1 MSSADEFTF
10 LTAESGL
17 TPQETENSIIKR
29 YEELTGITLYPA
41 DPVRLFLK
49 SLAYTLSVQNAVI
62 DYAAK
67 QNLLAYAQGLHLDH
81 LGELLGVYRKEA
93 KPAQTLLRFGVS
105 SALGFD
111 ASIPKGTRAA
121 AKSGDVIFQTLENGV
136 ISAGE
141 TSADILAECVLGN
154 EKANGLL
161 KGQISEIVDP
171 LPYITAVENTE
182 DITSGDEE
190 EDDESLRERIRLA
203 PETFTVAGSME
214 SYVAQ
219 TKNAS
224 SEISAVTAT
233 SPTPGVVDIRFV
245 LKGGELPN
253 SAMIE
258 LVQNYLS
265 ADDVRPLT
273 DLVQVAA
280 PDTVD
285 YELACTWY
293 LAQENSTQYAA
304 IANSV
309 QNAVNVYVEWQKEK
323 PGRDINPSE
332 LTRLI
337 MQAGAKRV
345 EITSPV
351 FQKIEQTQIARETA
365 VNVQFGGIEAE

>member
-1 MSSADEFTF
+1 MISDDFSF
-10 LTAESGL
+10 LTAESGR
-17 TPQETENSIIKR
+17 TPQETENNIIKR
-29 YEELTGITLYPA
+29 YEELAGTTLYPA

-67 QNLLAYAQGLHLDH
+67 QNLLAYASGLHLDH
-81 LGELLGVYRKEA
+81 LGELMGVKRQEA
-93 KPAQTLLRFGVS
+93 KPAKTLLKFGLS
-105 SALGFD
+105 EALGFD
-111 ASIPKGTRAA
+111 VSIPKGTRAA
-121 AKSGDVIFQTLENGV
+121 TKDGEVIFQTLENGV
-136 ISAGE
+136 LAAGE
-141 TSADILAECVLGN
+141 TNTDILAECSLGN
-154 EKANGLL
+154 EKANGLRQ
-161 KGQISEIVDP
+161 GQISEIVDP
-171 LPYITAVENTE
+171 LPYVTVVENSE
-182 DITSGDEE
+182 DVTNGDET
-190 EDDESLRERIRLA
+190 EDDEHLRERIRLA

-233 SPTPGVVDIRFV
+233 SPTPGIVDIRFV

-265 ADDVRPLT
+265 AEDVRPLT
-273 DLVQVAA
+273 DFVQVSA
-280 PDTVD
+280 PDIVE
-285 YELACTWY
+285 YEIACTWFFE
-293 LAQENSTQYAA
+293 QKNSAQYAL
-304 IANSV
+304 IQS
-309 QNAVNVYVEWQKEK
+309 AVNKAVENYVLWQKEK

-345 EITSPV
+345 EITSPA
-351 FQKIEQTQIARETA
+351 FEKIEQTQIAKET
-365 VNVQFGGIEAE
+365 NVQVTFGGVEVE

>member
-1 MSSADEFTF
+1 MISDDFSF
-10 LTAESGL
+10 LTAESGR
-17 TPQETENSIIKR
+17 TPQETENNIIKR
-29 YEELTGITLYPA
+29 YEELAGTTLYPA

-49 SLAYTLSVQNAVI
+49 ALAYTLSVQNAVI

-67 QNLLAYAQGLHLDH
+67 QNLLAYASGLYLEH
-81 LGELLGVYRKEA
+81 LGELMGVKRQEA
-93 KPAQTLLRFGVS
+93 KPAKTLLKFGLS
-105 SALGFD
+105 EALGFD
-111 ASIPKGTRAA
+111 VSIPKGTRAA
-121 AKSGDVIFQTLENGV
+121 TKDGEVIFQTLENGV
-136 ISAGE
+136 LAAGE
-141 TSADILAECVLGN
+141 TNTDILAECSLGN
-154 EKANGLL
+154 EKANGLRQ
-161 KGQISEIVDP
+161 GQISEIVDP
-171 LPYITAVENTE
+171 LPYVTVVENSE
-182 DITSGDEE
+182 DVTNGDET
-190 EDDESLRERIRLA
+190 EDDEHLRERIRLA

-233 SPTPGVVDIRFV
+233 SPTPGIVDIRFV

-265 ADDVRPLT
+265 AEDVRPLT
-273 DLVQVAA
+273 DFVQVSA
-280 PDTVD
+280 PDIVE
-285 YELACTWY
+285 YEIACTWF
-293 LAQENSTQYAA
+293 LEQKNSAQYAL
-304 IANSV
+304 IQS
-309 QNAVNVYVEWQKEK
+309 AVNKAVENYVLWQKEK

-351 FQKIEQTQIARETA
+351 FEKIEQTQIAKET
-365 VNVQFGGIEAE
+365 NVQVTFGGVEVE

>member
-1 MSSADEFTF
+1 MSSADFTF

-17 TPQETENSIIKR
+17 TPQETENNIIKR
-29 YEELTGITLYPA
+29 YEELTGTTLYPA

-49 SLAYTLSVQNAVI
+49 SLAYTISVQNAVI

-67 QNLLAYAQGLHLDH
+67 QNLLAYAEGQHLEH
-81 LGELLGVYRKEA
+81 LGELLGVYRQEA
-93 KPAQTLLRFGVS
+93 KLAKTLLKFS
-105 SALGFD
+105 IAEALGYD
-111 ASIPKGTRAA
+111 VSIPKGTRATV
-121 AKSGDVIFQTLENGV
+121 KSGEVIFQTLDNGL
-136 ISAGE
+136 ILSGE
-141 TSADILAECVLGN
+141 TSTEILAECTLGN

-182 DITSGDEE
+182 DIQSGEE
-190 EDDESLRERIRLA
+190 REDDESLRERIRLA

-224 SEISAVTAT
+224 GEISAVTAT
-233 SPTPGVVDIRFV
+233 SPAPGVVDIRFV

-280 PDTVD
+280 PDTVE
-285 YELACTWY
+285 YELSCTWY

-304 IANSV
+304 IASGV
-309 QNAVNVYVEWQKEK
+309 QKAVQDYVQWQKEK

-332 LTRLI
+332 LTRLV

-345 EITSPV
+345 EITSPS
-351 FQKIEQTQIARETA
+351 FQKIEQTQIAGETA
-365 VNVQFGGIEAE
+365 VQAVFGGIEAE

>member
-1 MSSADEFTF
+1 MISDDFSF
-10 LTAESGL
+10 LTAESGR
-17 TPQETENSIIKR
+17 TPQETENNIIKR
-29 YEELTGITLYPA
+29 YEELAGTTLYPA

-67 QNLLAYAQGLHLDH
+67 QNLLAYASGLHLEH
-81 LGELLGVYRKEA
+81 LGELMGVKRQEA
-93 KPAQTLLRFGVS
+93 KPAKTLLKFGLS
-105 SALGFD
+105 EALGFD
-111 ASIPKGTRAA
+111 VSIPKGTRAA
-121 AKSGDVIFQTLENGV
+121 TKDGEVIFQTLENGV
-136 ISAGE
+136 LAAGE
-141 TSADILAECVLGN
+141 TNTDILAECSLGN
-154 EKANGLL
+154 EKANGLRQ
-161 KGQISEIVDP
+161 GQISEIVDP
-171 LPYITAVENTE
+171 LPYVTVVENSE
-182 DITSGDEE
+182 DVTNGDET
-190 EDDESLRERIRLA
+190 EDDEHLRERIRLA

-233 SPTPGVVDIRFV
+233 SPTPGIVDIRFV

-265 ADDVRPLT
+265 AEDVRPLT
-273 DLVQVAA
+273 DFVQVSA
-280 PDTVD
+280 PDIVE
-285 YELACTWY
+285 YEIACMWF
-293 LAQENSTQYAA
+293 LEQKNSAQYAL
-304 IANSV
+304 IQS
-309 QNAVNVYVEWQKEK
+309 AVNKAVENYVLWQKEK

-345 EITSPV
+345 EITSPA
-351 FQKIEQTQIARETA
+351 FEKIEQTQIAKET
-365 VNVQFGGIEAE
+365 NVQVTFGGVEVE